1 MSHFDSKSL
10 HNICIVRLQGPL
22 LLIYDN
28 MITNSYQL
36 SALEQKEYSLC
47 ELTQV
52 FFTDCI
58 LRNDAVNSMSF
69 LLPQKSTESFLSA
82 EVLPTNLATNVY
94 RRELNLINQLKT
106 FTLPMVLVSHQI
118 INNWSNSQCW
128 VCAWTPHLLYSSRK
142 NSRTPA
148 LNPVTNWFQGTPIG
162 CPPHRSFTIHFLS
175 SVAHRHSDLGISSI
189 SHYVSIDPIHW
200 KVSLAYKHVYIVG
213 NAHYLFLFKTLQ
225 EVKIHSSVV

>member
-58 LRNDAVNSMSF
+58 LRNDAVNLMSF

-94 RRELNLINQLKT
+94 QRELNLINQLKT

-142 NSRTPA
+142 NSKNNSPA
-148 LNPVTNWFQGTPIG
+148 LNPVTNWFQETPIG

-200 KVSLAYKHVYIVG
+200 NVYLPT
-213 NAHYLFLFKTLQ
+213 NMCT
-225 EVKIHSSVV
+225 

>member
-28 MITNSYQL
+28 MITNSYQF
-36 SALEQKEYSLC
+36 SVLEQKEYSLC

-69 LLPQKSTESFLSA
+69 LLPQKSTGSFLSA
-82 EVLPTNLATNVY
+82 EVFPTILATNVY

-118 INNWSNSQCW
+118 INNRSNSQCW
-128 VCAWTPHLLYSSRK
+128 VCA
-142 NSRTPA
+142 
-148 LNPVTNWFQGTPIG
+148 
-162 CPPHRSFTIHFLS
+162 
-175 SVAHRHSDLGISSI
+175 
-189 SHYVSIDPIHW
+189 
-200 KVSLAYKHVYIVG
+200 
-213 NAHYLFLFKTLQ
+213 
-225 EVKIHSSVV
+225 

>member
-28 MITNSYQL
+28 MITNSYQF
-36 SALEQKEYSLC
+36 SVLEQKEYSLR

-69 LLPQKSTESFLSA
+69 LLPLKSTESFLSA

-94 RRELNLINQLKT
+94 
-106 FTLPMVLVSHQI
+106 
-118 INNWSNSQCW
+118 
-128 VCAWTPHLLYSSRK
+128 
-142 NSRTPA
+142 
-148 LNPVTNWFQGTPIG
+148 
-162 CPPHRSFTIHFLS
+162 
-175 SVAHRHSDLGISSI
+175 
-189 SHYVSIDPIHW
+189 
-200 KVSLAYKHVYIVG
+200 
-213 NAHYLFLFKTLQ
+213 
-225 EVKIHSSVV
+225 

>member
-22 LLIYDN
+22 LLIHDN
-28 MITNSYQL
+28 KFL
-36 SALEQKEYSLC
+36 SVFCLGTKRIQFMWINTSVFYWLHFKKWCSEFNEYS
-47 ELTQV
+47 
-52 FFTDCI
+52 FT
-58 LRNDAVNSMSF
+58 
-69 LLPQKSTESFLSA
+69 QKSTESFLSA

-94 RRELNLINQLKT
+94 RRELNLIHQLKT

-200 KVSLAYKHVYIVG
+200 KVSFAYKHVYIVG